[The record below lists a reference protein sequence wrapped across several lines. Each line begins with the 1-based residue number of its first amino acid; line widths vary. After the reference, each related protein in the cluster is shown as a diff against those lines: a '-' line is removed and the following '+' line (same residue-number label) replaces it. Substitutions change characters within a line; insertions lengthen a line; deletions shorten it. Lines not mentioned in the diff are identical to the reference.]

1 MSFRVRLSDFMSCL
15 YVCLCDVKPRTKSSV
30 CLYVLKH
37 MIISLKHPTAPR
49 SGRAKVRQELSH
61 MKRDVVI
68 WYELVRREELV
79 KFTEVY

>member
-1 MSFRVRLSDFMSCL
+1 M
-15 YVCLCDVKPRTKSSV
+15 KPQTKPSV

-37 MIISLKHPTAPR
+37 MIISLKHPAVPR
-49 SGRAKVRQELSH
+49 SGQAEVRQELGH

-68 WYELVRREELV
+68 WYELVHWEELI